1 MPCIQSE
8 RGKIRLEWIWFP
20 AVSAAAAA
28 AEVLLP
34 GRHVT
39 ELVVRDVGGTGAL
52 DHAAAQVLGG
62 RGHLHLRH

>member
-1 MPCIQSE
+1 MSDAKSE
-8 RGKIRLEWIWFP
+8 WNWFP
-20 AVSAAAAA
+20 AVSAAAA

-52 DHAAAQVLGG
+52 GHAAAQVLGG